1 VAIARALATE
11 PDLIVCD
18 EAVSA
23 LDVSVQ
29 GTILDLCRRLQAERG
44 LAFLFITHD
53 LGVVRQIAD
62 RAVVMLKGEIC
73 HAGGVESLF
82 EDDAHPY
89 VKALLAAV
97 PGKTLDALPQ
107 GRTAAQFVLSE

>member
-1 VAIARALATE
+1 MAGAMSGQANSIERRSG
-11 PDLIVCD
+11 
-18 EAVSA
+18 VS
-23 LDVSVQ
+23 LW
-29 GTILDLCRRLQAERG
+29 
-44 LAFLFITHD
+44 
-53 LGVVRQIAD
+53 RQIAD

-107 GRTAAQFVLSE
+107 GRTAPQFVLSE